1 MSNLQESTI
10 MKDNIVNQKKS
21 VLLYGKP
28 GTGKTMLAINYA
40 RHTSFAYLKIIS
52 PDNYVG
58 MTDS

>member
-1 MSNLQESTI
+1 